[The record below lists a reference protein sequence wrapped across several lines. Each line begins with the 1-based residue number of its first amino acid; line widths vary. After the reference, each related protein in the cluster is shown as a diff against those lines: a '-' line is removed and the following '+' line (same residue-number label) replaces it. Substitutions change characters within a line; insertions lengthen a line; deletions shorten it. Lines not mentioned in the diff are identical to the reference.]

1 MSLIVACNTVV
12 PWKCVSSRF
21 LTAPSLEIRVRRLV
35 YWKRKKRIIF
45 EAISCMFPVFSVSRG
60 TQGKTLKAHGP
71 LGCEFSAKAPPFEM
85 SSVSLA
91 HPLQTTAFFLPLCDD
106 TVLFGEPLQLMPL
119 LSGRLCGTSW
129 HSCVL
134 VIPTSGLGG
143 CGGVSQIIRP
153 RETIKTMAIALL
165 LY

>member
-71 LGCEFSAKAPPFEM
+71 LGREFSAKAPPFEM

-91 HPLQTTAFFLPLCDD
+91 HPLQTHR
-106 TVLFGEPLQLMPL
+106 L
-119 LSGRLCGTSW
+119 LSTSLRWHGSVWRTLTVDAPSVWKALWNILAQLCPCHSHFRSRWLWRSVSNHTTS
-129 HSCVL
+129 
-134 VIPTSGLGG
+134 
-143 CGGVSQIIRP
+143 RDN
-153 RETIKTMAIALL
+153 
-165 LY
+165 